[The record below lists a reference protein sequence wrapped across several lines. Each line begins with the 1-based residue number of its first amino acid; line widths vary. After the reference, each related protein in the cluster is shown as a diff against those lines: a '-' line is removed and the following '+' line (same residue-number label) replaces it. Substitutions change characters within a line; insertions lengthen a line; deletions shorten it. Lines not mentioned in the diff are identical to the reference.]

1 MSLRRVNKLA
11 LDGTNVS
18 LVIGTSV
25 LRVTKQS
32 YGDSLT
38 IAKGSALG
46 SQEQDYQT
54 SGSYKTDDCSY
65 TVESIDYRNFLST
78 LPANGFGNKIFSAV
92 ILYEHPAMGS
102 DSDLLDGFRFL
113 TNAVSVEAG
122 EKMIEQEIKASCMQ
136 IYWGE
141 RRATL
146 NFVKGK
152 PRAQGIFF

>member
-11 LDGTNVS
+11 LDGTTVS
-18 LVIGTSV
+18 IIVGTNV
-25 LRVTKQS
+25 LRCTKQG

-54 SGSYKTDDCSY
+54 SGSYKTDDCSF
-65 TVESIDYRNFLST
+65 TVEAIEYREFIGR
-78 LPANGFGNKIFSAV
+78 LPVNGFGNVSLSAI
-92 ILYEHPAMGS
+92 ILYEHPQMGN
-102 DSDLLDGFRFL
+102 DHDLLAGFRLL

-136 IYWGE
+136 IYWTE
-141 RRATL
+141 RQATL
-146 NFVKGK
+146 NYVKGK
-152 PRAQGIFF
+152 PRAQGTFF